1 MFGTFHPSIEIN
13 LKYLH
18 LCYVKLHVYHNKLHE
33 NDCPSFMH
41 TCISASFITKI
52 SKIMSVL
59 TSFIYMWWKNDNN
72 KLWLALFSWHLKIT
86 AFIKSKKFNRVITTI
101 KTSYEKRLSL
111 VPSFMHK
118 HMTVQLHVLR
128 YNCMVLFCP
137 FRHATCVQG
146 TGFAFIT

>member
-1 MFGTFHPSIEIN
+1 MSII
-13 LKYLH
+13 LTSSMKMTVH
-18 LCYVKLHVYHNKLHE
+18 LSCIHVYQLH
-33 NDCPSFMH
+33 S
-41 TCISASFITKI
+41 SLK
-52 SKIMSVL
+52 SVKSCL
-59 TSFIYMWWKNDNN
+59 FWQALYIGWKNDNN

-128 YNCMVLFCP
+128 YNCMVLLCP
-137 FRHATCVQG
+137 LSTLHVYRGLSSPSSHKLS
-146 TGFAFIT
+146 